1 MIVVTG
7 ATGNVGQQLVTRLAA
22 AGERVTGLARRLP
35 ETDAQ
40 PAGQPGRVTYEAADL
55 ADPDTLHPVLDGAD
69 AFFLLAV
76 GHEPARVVDA
86 AKRAGVRRLVL
97 LSSQGA
103 GTRPETYGHPRTFED
118 AVRESGL
125 EHTILRPGGFASN
138 ALAWAESVRTG
149 RTVAAPFGDTALPVV
164 DPADLAEAA
173 ATVLRATDGA
183 YDGRIHTLTGPEAI
197 TPRERVRALGDAL
210 GVELSFVE
218 QSHAQAREQMAAFL
232 PLEVVDRTLG
242 ILGSPLPEEQRV
254 SPDLAELLGR
264 PPATFGQWAR
274 RHVAAFS

>member
-22 AGERVTGLARRLP
+22 AGEQVTGLARQLP
-35 ETDAQ
+35 DTNSQ
-40 PAGQPGRVTYEAADL
+40 PAQQSGRVTYKAADL
-55 ADPDTLHPVLDGAD
+55 TDPDNLPPLLEGAD

-76 GHEPARVVDA
+76 GHKPARVVDA

-103 GTRPETYGHPRTFED
+103 GTRPETYEHPRTFED

-125 EHTILRPGGFASN
+125 AHTILRPGGFASN
-138 ALAWAESVRTG
+138 ALAWAGSVRTD

-173 ATVLRATDGA
+173 AVVLRK
-183 YDGRIHTLTGPEAI
+183 DGRTHDGRAYTLTGPKAL
-197 TPRERVRALGDAL
+197 TPRERVRALGEAL
-210 GVELSFVE
+210 GVALRFVE
-218 QSHAQAREQMAAFL
+218 QSRAEAREQMAGFL

-254 SPDLAELLGR
+254 SPDLATLLGR
-264 PPATFGQWAR
+264 EPASFAQWAR